1 MRLLRL
7 LLPLLAAV
15 ALRAHDPGISTVQVE
30 LRADALVLVNGFAPA
45 DAALFLPPEKRTEGS
60 WSEAEFE
67 AAKPGLTTAAP
78 GLWRVK
84 LDGREIGPAS
94 FLVQLLPGDNVSFEY
109 RFDLRRMPGIVT
121 LEAARLG
128 ELPTTHRQFVILADA
143 RGSTLAKK
151 LLSGRDPVLE
161 ADLRGPAAE
170 AAGGALAKDATV
182 APGSAASAPVPAPAE
197 SGTFWGFLK
206 LGVEHIW
213 TGYDHLLFLFALL
226 VVCSRFGSIVG
237 IISCFTL
244 AHSITLVAAT
254 LEWVDVPAKWVEPA
268 IAASIVYVGLENL
281 WLRGREP
288 KARWALTFCFGLIH
302 GFGFAGVLRDLG
314 LGKSQDGIALPLF
327 SFNLGV
333 ELGQIAVA
341 AIVLPGLWQLRKK
354 PEFVRRGVP
363 ALSILVTL
371 AGLYWLLD
379 RTVWR

>member
-1 MRLLRL
+1 MRVFRFFL
-7 LLPLLAAV
+7 LLWAAV
-15 ALRAHDPGISTVQVE
+15 SLRAHDPGISTVQVE
-30 LRADALVLVNGFAPA
+30 VRADALVLVNGFAPA
-45 DAALFLPPEKRTEGS
+45 DAAMFLPPEKRTEGS

-67 AAKPGLTTAAP
+67 AAKPGLSAIAP

-84 LDGREIGPAS
+84 VDGREVGPATS
-94 FLVQLLPGDNVSFEY
+94 LVQLLPGDNVSFEY
-109 RFDLRRMPGIVT
+109 RFDLSKMPGTVT
-121 LEAARLG
+121 LEATRLG
-128 ELPTTHRQFVILADA
+128 ELPTTHRQFLILADV

-161 ADLRGPAAE
+161 ADLRGPTVGTAETAMPGTPAA
-170 AAGGALAKDATV
+170 T
-182 APGSAASAPVPAPAE
+182 ASPVPPAPAE

-226 VVCSRFGSIVG
+226 IVCSRFGSIVG

-244 AHSITLVAAT
+244 AHSITLAAAT
-254 LEWVDVPAKWVEPA
+254 LEWVEVPSHWVEPA

-314 LGKSQDGIALPLF
+314 LGRGQDGIALPLF

-371 AGLYWLLD
+371 AGFYWLLD
-379 RTVWR
+379 RTVLR